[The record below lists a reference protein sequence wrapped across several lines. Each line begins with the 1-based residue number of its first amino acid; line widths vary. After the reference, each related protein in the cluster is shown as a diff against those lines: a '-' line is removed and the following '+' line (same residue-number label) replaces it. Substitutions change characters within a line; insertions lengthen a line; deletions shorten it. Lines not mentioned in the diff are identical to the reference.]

1 MIMFN
6 KRKTRVSMEI
16 VEQKNR
22 HISLSNPLLAL
33 TFIRIVFQMA
43 ACALNN
49 VKSVNKLSFVSD
61 QGGKPQIYV
70 MNDDG
75 TNKIRLTKIGN
86 PEQTVNLIGMFA
98 HGWSPD
104 GKYLAFAS
112 DMDAGVNRDIYRM
125 DADGSNIKR
134 LTFCEERNCFRYFPA
149 WSPDGTKIA
158 FSSISTNRLID
169 MYIVNI
175 DGSSEQRITYNV
187 SPIGGYLFPYW
198 SPDGNRI
205 AFVNYV
211 SGDAGGI
218 YVIHMDDA
226 NASHFF
232 KDKSIQFPL
241 EQPLSWSPDGIN
253 ILLTS
258 HDYKNVYLLNTI
270 DGTFQKVIGSVISHT
285 DEFENLRCPIGSPD
299 GKHIIYYYS
308 HSVWTTRV
316 ESGFYVIDKFGLNR
330 NLILND
336 EGEWYLNGC
345 PTQTSDRQRMAFS
358 ATSSKAPSQTD
369 IYVVNIDGTGFKR
382 LTNSDSNEDNPR
394 WRP

>member
-1 MIMFN
+1 
-6 KRKTRVSMEI
+6 MEI

-33 TFIRIVFQMA
+33 TFIWIVFQMA

-158 FSSISTNRLID
+158 FSSISTNGLID

-187 SPIGGYLFPYW
+187 SPIGGHLFPYW
-198 SPDGNRI
+198 
-205 AFVNYV
+205 
-211 SGDAGGI
+211 
-218 YVIHMDDA
+218 
-226 NASHFF
+226 
-232 KDKSIQFPL
+232 
-241 EQPLSWSPDGIN
+241 
-253 ILLTS
+253 
-258 HDYKNVYLLNTI
+258 
-270 DGTFQKVIGSVISHT
+270 
-285 DEFENLRCPIGSPD
+285 SPD

-336 EGEWYLNGC
+336 EGEWYLKGC
-345 PTQTSDRQRMAFS
+345 PTQTSDRQRIAFS